1 MTERGARRAG
11 GSTLALVVDTLTCT
25 VIGIGIV
32 IVIVMMPRI
41 GMVLGVKA

>member
-1 MTERGARRAG
+1 MTERAARRAG
-11 GSTLALVVDTLTCT
+11 GPVLALVVDTLTCI
-25 VIGIGIV
+25 VIGIGIG